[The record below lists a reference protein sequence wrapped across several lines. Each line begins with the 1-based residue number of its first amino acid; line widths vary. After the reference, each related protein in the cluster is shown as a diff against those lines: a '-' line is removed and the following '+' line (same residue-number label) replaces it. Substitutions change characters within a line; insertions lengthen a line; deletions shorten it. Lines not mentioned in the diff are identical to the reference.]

1 MSYETK
7 NGKKEAVFYNG
18 GFERKLTPSI
28 LSDVDVLPA
37 YKKYDRINGLRDRIK
52 KGICELC
59 GKEAGTV
66 ELHQVKRL
74 KDLTG
79 AEPWEAIMLKRRRKT
94 LAVCPGCHKV
104 IHSNDYLSKQ

>member
-1 MSYETK
+1 MRLETA
-7 NGKKEAVFYNG
+7 KKRLCSTTG

-79 AEPWEAIMLKRRRKT
+79 AEPWEAMMLKRRRKT